1 MVTQSRV
8 DAITTGTIELD
19 RRLGGGIP
27 YNTVML
33 IEGQDASGKSTFAQQ
48 FIWGTLNSGQK
59 ACIYTTEQ
67 NVHSFLR
74 QMESLGQDLTDY
86 FLLNEIQVFP
96 ISASGDM
103 SDPDAIL
110 DTRTRHIVAQVDP
123 RLIVIDSITTFVS
136 RAGGDQIQNFFS
148 ELKRICMRGQVI
160 ACTVHE
166 NAFDEEYVLRVRSI
180 CDAYLRLRVSA
191 SGTNLIKTLEVAKI
205 RGAELR
211 TGNITG
217 FEVEP
222 GLGIRI
228 IPVSRAQA

>member
-1 MVTQSRV
+1 
-8 DAITTGTIELD
+8 
-19 RRLGGGIP
+19 
-27 YNTVML
+27 
-33 IEGQDASGKSTFAQQ
+33 
-48 FIWGTLNSGQK
+48 
-59 ACIYTTEQ
+59 
-67 NVHSFLR
+67 
-74 QMESLGQDLTDY
+74 
-86 FLLNEIQVFP
+86 
-96 ISASGDM
+96 
-103 SDPDAIL
+103 
-110 DTRTRHIVAQVDP
+110 
-123 RLIVIDSITTFVS
+123 
-136 RAGGDQIQNFFS
+136 
-148 ELKRICMRGQVI
+148 MRGQVI

-180 CDAYLRLRVSA
+180 CDAYLRLQVSA

>member
-1 MVTQSRV
+1 MVTESGV

-33 IEGQDASGKSTFAQQ
+33 IEGQDASGKSTFTQQ
-48 FIWGTLNSGQK
+48 LIWGTLNSGQK

-86 FLLNEIQVFP
+86 FLLNEVQVFP

-103 SDPDAIL
+103 TDPDAIL
-110 DTRTRHIVAQVDP
+110 DTLTRHIDAQTEP
-123 RLIVIDSITTFVS
+123 RMIVIDSLTTFVS

-180 CDAYLRLRVSA
+180 CDAYLRLQVSA

>member
-1 MVTQSRV
+1 MVAESGV

-33 IEGQDASGKSTFAQQ
+33 IEGQDASGKSTFTQQ
-48 FIWGTLNSGQK
+48 LIWGTLNSGQK

-86 FLLNEIQVFP
+86 FLLNEVQVFP

-103 SDPDAIL
+103 TDPDAIL
-110 DTRTRHIVAQVDP
+110 DTLTRHIDAQTEP
-123 RLIVIDSITTFVS
+123 RMIVIDSLTTFVS

-180 CDAYLRLRVSA
+180 CDAYLRLQVSA

>member
-1 MVTQSRV
+1 MVTRSRV

-27 YNTVML
+27 YITVML

-110 DTRTRHIVAQVDP
+110 DTLTRHIDAQVEP
-123 RLIVIDSITTFVS
+123 RMIVIDSITTFVS

>member
-1 MVTQSRV
+1 MVTRSRV

-86 FLLNEIQVFP
+86 FLLNEIKVFP

-110 DTRTRHIVAQVDP
+110 DTLTRHIDAQVEP
-123 RLIVIDSITTFVS
+123 RMIVIDSITTFVS

>member
-1 MVTQSRV
+1 MVTQSGV

-48 FIWGTLNSGQK
+48 LIWGTLNSGQK

-96 ISASGDM
+96 ISASGDVT
-103 SDPDAIL
+103 DPDAIL
-110 DTRTRHIVAQVDP
+110 DTLTRHIDAQTEP
-123 RLIVIDSITTFVS
+123 RMIVIDSLTTFVS
-136 RAGGDQIQNFFS
+136 RAGGDQIQNF
-148 ELKRICMRGQVI
+148 LLVI
-160 ACTVHE
+160 Q
-166 NAFDEEYVLRVRSI
+166 LQ
-180 CDAYLRLRVSA
+180 
-191 SGTNLIKTLEVAKI
+191 K
-205 RGAELR
+205 
-211 TGNITG
+211 
-217 FEVEP
+217 
-222 GLGIRI
+222 
-228 IPVSRAQA
+228 

>member
-1 MVTQSRV
+1 MVTRSRV

-110 DTRTRHIVAQVDP
+110 DTLTRHIDAQVEP
-123 RLIVIDSITTFVS
+123 RMIVIDSITTFVS

-217 FEVEP
+217 FEGEP

>member
-1 MVTQSRV
+1 MVTQTGL

-33 IEGQDASGKSTFAQQ
+33 IEGQDAAGKSTFSQQ

-59 ACIYTTEQ
+59 AVIYTTEQ

-86 FLLNEIQVFP
+86 FLLNEIQVYP
-96 ISASGDM
+96 ISSSGSSTDPNEVLDM
-103 SDPDAIL
+103 L
-110 DTRTRHIVAQVDP
+110 TKHIATQIEP
-123 RLIVIDSITTFVS
+123 RMIVIDSLTTFVS

-148 ELKRICMRGQVI
+148 ELKRLCMRGQVI

-180 CDAYLRLRVSA
+180 CDAYLRLQVSA
-191 SGTNLIKTLEVAKI
+191 SGTSLIKTLEVAKI

-228 IPVSRAQA
+228 IPVSRAKA